1 MNIVIVAIREEKEI
15 KGTQMGKEVKR
26 SLFED
31 DAILDI
37 ETRKVLTIYTPIS
50 PNGPEAQDK
59 WRQRDIG

>member
-1 MNIVIVAIREEKEI
+1 MSIREEKEI
-15 KGTQMGKEVKR
+15 KGILTAKEVKR

-37 ETRKVLTIYTPIS
+37 ETLKVLTIYTPIS

-59 WRQRDIG
+59 WRQRDIC